1 MDKRTE
7 IISTIERR
15 RRWTAE
21 EKLRIL
27 EEAFSPGA
35 TISAVADRNGVSRS
49 LLHHWLRLV
58 RAGRMPGI
66 SINRP
71 ASAKFVPVRIEAG
84 DEAAASSPAPRSR
97 LTSRRR
103 ISTIEIALG
112 NGRVVKVEE
121 SIDPVRLA
129 RIVAALDGCG
139 S

>member
-7 IISTIERR
+7 IISTVERR

-27 EEAFSPGA
+27 EDALSPGA
-35 TISAVADRNGVSRS
+35 AVSAVADRNGVSRS

-58 RAGRMPGI
+58 RAGQMPGI
-66 SINRP
+66 SINRA

-84 DEAAASSPAPRSR
+84 DEAAASSPAPRSG
-97 LTSRRR
+97 LTARPR

>member
-1 MDKRTE
+1 
-7 IISTIERR
+7 
-15 RRWTAE
+15 
-21 EKLRIL
+21 
-27 EEAFSPGA
+27 
-35 TISAVADRNGVSRS
+35 
-49 LLHHWLRLV
+49 
-58 RAGRMPGI
+58 MPGI
-66 SINRP
+66 SVNRP

-84 DEAAASSPAPRSR
+84 DEAAASSPAPNPR